1 MESIK
6 DKVAIIG
13 MGCTKFG
20 EHWEKSFHDLVI
32 DSCYQAF
39 EDAGIGTNDVQAA
52 WIGTNNG
59 YHRGTGLMP
68 LHLPNVPITRIENAC
83 ATGTDA
89 IRNAAYA
96 VAAGVYDIVLVSG
109 VEKTKDYGF
118 SGLPVSPPSYPEMA
132 MSQARPAVPMPSQFA
147 LMANRYFHHY
157 GIDPKEGRKAL
168 AKISVKNHHNG
179 TLNPLAHMRKEI
191 TVEKVLKAPMIAK
204 PLGLLDCCGVSDGAA
219 AAILTR
225 PEIAKRYRDDY
236 ILIKGLGV
244 ACGDEYAQTNPD
256 YNWTYWKEN
265 IVAAERAYKE
275 AGITNPREEI
285 DVAEVHDCFTINE
298 LLTYEDLGFS
308 PRGKAIDDVD
318 SGFFELDGDLP
329 VNTDGGLKSFG
340 HPIGASGIRM
350 IYEIYLQ
357 LRGKAGPRQVSD
369 AETGLIHN
377 IGGWPGAFTS
387 AIGIFGRREA

>member
-1 MESIK
+1 
-6 DKVAIIG
+6 
-13 MGCTKFG
+13 
-20 EHWEKSFHDLVI
+20 
-32 DSCYQAF
+32 
-39 EDAGIGTNDVQAA
+39 
-52 WIGTNNG
+52 
-59 YHRGTGLMP
+59 
-68 LHLPNVPITRIENAC
+68 
-83 ATGTDA
+83 
-89 IRNAAYA
+89 
-96 VAAGVYDIVLVSG
+96 
-109 VEKTKDYGF
+109 
-118 SGLPVSPPSYPEMA
+118 
-132 MSQARPAVPMPSQFA
+132 
-147 LMANRYFHHY
+147 
-157 GIDPKEGRKAL
+157 
-168 AKISVKNHHNG
+168 
-179 TLNPLAHMRKEI
+179 
-191 TVEKVLKAPMIAK
+191 LKAPMIAK

-225 PEIAKRYRDDY
+225 PEIARRYRDDF

-265 IVAAERAYKE
+265 IVAAERVYKE